1 MSGGAGQGR
10 GSGGGRGS
18 GRRGVALEETG
29 RQLAE
34 LLRRALAVRLA
45 KRSDRASKDG
55 GSMEPDGPVTEGP
68 GAYGRDNR
76 VTVEARTGG

>member
-1 MSGGAGQGR
+1 MSGGAGQ
-10 GSGGGRGS
+10 GRGS

-34 LLRRALAVRLA
+34 ILRRALVVRLA

-55 GSMEPDGPVTEGP
+55 GSMEPDGSAAEGL
-68 GAYGRDNR
+68 GVDGRDHR
-76 VTVEARTGG
+76 EAGEGQTGR